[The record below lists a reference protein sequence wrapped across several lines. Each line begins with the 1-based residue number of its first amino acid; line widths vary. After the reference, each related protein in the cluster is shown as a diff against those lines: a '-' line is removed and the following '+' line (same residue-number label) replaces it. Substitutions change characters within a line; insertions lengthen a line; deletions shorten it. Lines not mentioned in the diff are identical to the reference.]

1 MIYRLQSLYL
11 SLVIL
16 ISGLFTFI
24 FPLWETNKNIAFFV
38 WQGFKSK
45 HNLIVSIAVA
55 FILVVVIATLSLF
68 GYKKRKNQFMLNRL
82 NIIVNLYLLGVLLFY
97 LLNLSGEVVISEK
110 GIGAFFP
117 IINIFLLVFANKAI
131 KKDEALVKS
140 VDRLR

>member
-11 SLVIL
+11 SLIIL

-24 FPLWETNKNIAFFV
+24 FPLWQTNKNIAFFV

-45 HNLIVSIAVA
+45 NNLIISITVA
-55 FILVVVIATLSLF
+55 FFLVIVIAMLSLF
-68 GYKKRKNQFMLNRL
+68 GFKKRKKQFMLNRL
-82 NIIVNLYLLGVLLFY
+82 NIVVNLYLLGVLLYY
-97 LLNLSGEVVISEK
+97 LLNLSGGIVISEK
-110 GIGAFFP
+110 GISAFFP
-117 IINIFLLVFANKAI
+117 IINIFLLALANKAI